1 MTRVI
6 GVGSPFGADR
16 LAWLAVDHLSTLQ
29 LADCELIKL
38 DRPGSQLLNHF
49 HDGSK
54 VILIDAV
61 ALDETPGGVSLLALA
76 DLQRISTST
85 SSHGFG
91 VAQTLALGAEL
102 GQIPP
107 DFYLVGIHTGMAL
120 SELPSLDVDALEHL
134 VLPLI

>member
-1 MTRVI
+1 MIRVI

-29 LADCELIKL
+29 LSECELIKL
-38 DRPGSQLLNHF
+38 DRPGSQLLNYF
-49 HDGSK
+49 REVLK

-61 ALDETPGGVSLLALA
+61 ALDETPGGASLLAPV
-76 DLQRISTST
+76 DLQQISVST

-91 VAQTLALGAEL
+91 VAQTLALGTQL
-102 GQIPP
+102 GQMPP
-107 DFYLVGIHTGMAL
+107 DFHLIGIHTGIAL
-120 SELPSLDVDALEHL
+120 SELPSLDVEALERL

>member
-1 MTRVI
+1 MTRLI

-16 LAWLAVDHLSTLQ
+16 LAWLAVDHLSALQ
-29 LADCELIKL
+29 LPDCELIKL
-38 DRPGSQLLNHF
+38 DRPGSQLLNYF

-61 ALDETPGGVSLLALA
+61 ALDETPGGVSQLVLA
-76 DLQRISTST
+76 DLQLISAST

-91 VAQTLALGAEL
+91 VAQTLSLGMQL
-102 GQIPP
+102 GQIPL
-107 DFYLVGIHTGMAL
+107 DFHLIGIHTGKTL
-120 SELPSLDVDALEHL
+120 SELPSLDVEGLERL